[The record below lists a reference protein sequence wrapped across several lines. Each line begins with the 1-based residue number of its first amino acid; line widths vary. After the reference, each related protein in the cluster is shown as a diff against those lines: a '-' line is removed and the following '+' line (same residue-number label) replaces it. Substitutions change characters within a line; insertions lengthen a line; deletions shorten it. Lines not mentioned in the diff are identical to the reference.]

1 MINFNCNNP
10 LADDIIKTALCED
23 IGCGDRTTM
32 LLVDPESM
40 GRARVIAKQAMTISG
55 IGLFAKVFQL
65 LDSEVEFVS
74 LEQNGSVVSNGDII
88 AEINGPYSVLL
99 TGERTALNFLQ
110 HLSGIAT
117 LTSCFVDKIKSY
129 KATLLDTRKT
139 TPGLRCFEKEAVL
152 SGGGTNHRMGLYD
165 AVLIKENHIAACG
178 GIVPAVKKAR
188 GGNTPHLV
196 VEVEVKTIAELMA
209 AIDVSPDIIMLDNMS
224 IEEMRKA
231 VEIAGG
237 RISLEA
243 SGNVTLES
251 IAGIA
256 ATGVDYISVGAVT
269 HSASAVDLSMII
281 KKSD

>member
-1 MINFNCNNP
+1 MINFNCNNS
-10 LADDIIKTALCED
+10 LADDLIKTALCED

-32 LLVDPESM
+32 LLVDPENM
-40 GRARVIAKQAMTISG
+40 GSARVIAKQAMTISG

-117 LTSCFVDKIKSY
+117 LTSCFVEKIKSY

-139 TPGLRCFEKEAVL
+139 TPGLRCFEKEAVR

-165 AVLIKENHIAACG
+165 AVLIKENHIAA
-178 GIVPAVKKAR
+178 
-188 GGNTPHLV
+188 NTPHLV
-196 VEVEVKTIAELMA
+196 VEVEVKTIAELTA

-224 IEEMRKA
+224 IEEMSKA